1 MGDSTLPSGSERLE
15 RKGLKVTAP
24 PYPSPQSSPSD
35 RPLCPHGAAQNHT
48 HRLESLEQ
56 AKANASYSVYVPDN
70 EPEVNIP
77 IAGGVTGRVI
87 RVQLEG
93 TGYLSI
99 SELQAYELSFLPLS
113 K

>member
-1 MGDSTLPSGSERLE
+1 M
-15 RKGLKVTAP
+15 
-24 PYPSPQSSPSD
+24 
-35 RPLCPHGAAQNHT
+35 
-48 HRLESLEQ
+48 ESLEE
-56 AKANASYSVYVPDN
+56 AKAAASYSVYLPDDA
-70 EPEVNIP
+70 PEVNIP
-77 IAGGVTGRVI
+77 IPGGIDGRVI

>member
-1 MGDSTLPSGSERLE
+1 MYLAQAAGYAHNDSPLLG
-15 RKGLKVTAP
+15 
-24 PYPSPQSSPSD
+24 
-35 RPLCPHGAAQNHT
+35 RPTTILGEFR
-48 HRLESLEQ
+48 RLESLEQ
-56 AKANASYSVYVPDN
+56 AKAVASYSVYLPDN

-77 IAGGVTGRVI
+77 IPEGVEGRVI

-99 SELQAYELSFLPLS
+99 AELQAYELTFLPLS

>member
-1 MGDSTLPSGSERLE
+1 MIEKPTFI
-15 RKGLKVTAP
+15 
-24 PYPSPQSSPSD
+24 
-35 RPLCPHGAAQNHT
+35 PHAVPIKP

-56 AKANASYSVYVPDN
+56 ARGNASYSVYVPDN
-70 EPEVNIP
+70 APEVNIP
-77 IAGGVTGRVI
+77 IAGGVAGRVI

-93 TGYLSI
+93 AGYLSI

>member
-1 MGDSTLPSGSERLE
+1 M
-15 RKGLKVTAP
+15 
-24 PYPSPQSSPSD
+24 
-35 RPLCPHGAAQNHT
+35 
-48 HRLESLEQ
+48 ESLEE

-77 IAGGVTGRVI
+77 IAGRVTSRVI

-99 SELQAYELSFLPLS
+99 SELQAYELAFLPLS
-113 K
+113 M

>member
-1 MGDSTLPSGSERLE
+1 MDIAIIIIHVELLST
-15 RKGLKVTAP
+15 
-24 PYPSPQSSPSD
+24 
-35 RPLCPHGAAQNHT
+35 AAQPHWTGGAHT

-56 AKANASYSVYVPDN
+56 AKTAASYSVYLPDN

-77 IAGGVTGRVI
+77 IPGGVVDGRVV

-99 SELQAYELSFLPLS
+99 SELQAYELSFLPFS

>member
-1 MGDSTLPSGSERLE
+1 MYL
-15 RKGLKVTAP
+15 
-24 PYPSPQSSPSD
+24 
-35 RPLCPHGAAQNHT
+35 
-48 HRLESLEQ
+48 
-56 AKANASYSVYVPDN
+56 PDN